1 MKINVITSAA
11 FVDEN
16 GNMIG
21 YMRYKNG
28 KEIEKPAEPF
38 HAKLKVI
45 DFRLLN
51 SGFYFV
57 LEDEN
62 GKTYSMNDV
71 LFDKYLKKNA
81 IYFEGNWNFYQQGTA
96 FSIGL

>member
-1 MKINVITSAA
+1 MNKAKKYY
-11 FVDEN
+11 VDKDN
-16 GNMIG
+16 NMIG
-21 YMRYKNG
+21 YTKYCRTEK
-28 KEIEKPAEPF
+28 IEKPAEPF
-38 HAKLKVI
+38 RAKLKVI

-71 LFDKYLKKNA
+71 LFDKYLKKNT

>member
-1 MKINVITSAA
+1 MNKAKKYY
-11 FVDEN
+11 VDKDN
-16 GNMIG
+16 NMIG
-21 YMRYKNG
+21 YTKYYRTEK
-28 KEIEKPAEPF
+28 IEKPAEPF
-38 HAKLKVI
+38 YAKLKVI
-45 DFRLLN
+45 DFKLLN

-71 LFDKYLKKNA
+71 LFDKYLNKNT